1 MTDRIPASLSSYI
14 DALRDHDADRVANT
28 VADDMLFISATRFL
42 DKPQFLAMLRALYAA
57 FPDWKYEHDGVEV
70 RGEGNYAIKWRQSGT
85 HTGTWKMP
93 GMKPI
98 APTGKR
104 VQIVPHYFFYRVNN
118 GLLVL
123 IFPEPVRGGA
133 PRGILE
139 QIGIDLPPL

>member
-1 MTDRIPASLSSYI
+1 MTDRIPEALSSYVN
-14 DALRDHDADRVANT
+14 ALRDHDVDGVANT
-28 VADDMLFISATRFL
+28 VADNVLFISATRFL
-42 DKPQFLAMLRALYAA
+42 DKSQFLAMLRALYTA
-57 FPDWKYEHDGVEV
+57 FPDWKYEHDCIEV

-85 HTGTWKMP
+85 HTGIWTMP

-104 VQIVPHYFFYRVNN
+104 VQIVPHYFFYRIAG

-123 IFPEPVRGGA
+123 IFPEPVLGGA

-139 QIGIDLPPL
+139 QIGVDSPDL